1 MLAQRSFC
9 LLTAL
14 TAACSPA
21 RTADVIFL
29 PSTAEVMTRML
40 ELARI
45 RPADLV
51 YDLGCGDGRIV
62 IAAVKR
68 YGARGVCIDIDPALI
83 AASRRNADTAGVRDR
98 IAFRVGD
105 MFEAD
110 LHGAS
115 VVALYLSPALNL
127 RLRPKLFRELQPGAR
142 VVSHNF
148 DMADWRPDTAVSV
161 RWPTGG
167 TSAVYAWVLPADVAG
182 SWTLTVPAAGGDR
195 RYRLRFEQR
204 YQVLSGTAS
213 LSGRSIDLGA
223 TRLVGD
229 SLEFELSDRRGG
241 RRTVLRFG
249 GRVSG
254 GEMTGVVQ
262 LDSASSGRTWR
273 ATRASDHSGPSR
285 DDS

>member
-1 MLAQRSFC
+1 MPLHRSLC
-9 LLTAL
+9 LLAAFA
-14 TAACSPA
+14 AACSSA

-40 ELARI
+40 DVARI
-45 RPADLV
+45 GPTDVV

-68 YGARGVCIDIDPALI
+68 SGARGVCVDIDPALI

-98 IAFRVGD
+98 IEFRVGD
-105 MFEAD
+105 LFETD
-110 LHGAS
+110 LHDAS

-127 RLRPKLFRELQPGAR
+127 RLRPKLLRELRPGAR
-142 VVSHNF
+142 IVSHNF
-148 DMADWRPDTAVSV
+148 DMGDWRPDTVISV
-161 RWPTGG
+161 AWPSGG
-167 TSAVYAWVLPADVAG
+167 TSAVYGWVLPADVTG
-182 SWTLTVPAAGGDR
+182 SWTLTLPAASGDR

-223 TRLVGD
+223 TRLIGD

-241 RRTVLRFG
+241 RGTVLRFR

-254 GEMTGVVQ
+254 GEMSGVVQ
-262 LDSASSGRTWR
+262 ADSTSSGRAWR
-273 ATRASDHSGPSR
+273 ATRASDHSEPGR